1 MDSQASVSSPPL
13 RSPERWLAFLRI
25 AIGLWFVKALFTK
38 LSVILLWGFL
48 PVPSA
53 SDRWI
58 HLMPILVAKYAEGN
72 PVALFRELDRKST
85 RLNSSHVAISYAVF
99 CLKKK
104 IDTQRDPPFGLAP
117 RPRHLSRPQSRQ

>member
-58 HLMPILVAKYAEGN
+58 HLMPILVAKYAEATT
-72 PVALFRELDRKST
+72 PVPSVTAT
-85 RLNSSHVAISYAVF
+85 SSATA
-99 CLKKK
+99 
-104 IDTQRDPPFGLAP
+104 
-117 RPRHLSRPQSRQ
+117 SRPDRSSS